1 MSAKSQALSRRERQ
15 IMDVIYSRGRAT
27 AYEILEDLPDLP
39 SYSAV
44 RITLASL
51 EKKGHLRHEKD
62 GLRYV
67 FIPNVSATRAKR
79 SAVKHLLQTFF
90 GGSREQFIETLLDSS
105 SAISEEECDRLASLI
120 EKARRGGRR

>member
-1 MSAKSQALSRRERQ
+1 MPFKYPSLSRRERQ
-15 IMDVIYSRGRAT
+15 IMDVIYARGRAT
-27 AYEILEDLPDLP
+27 AHEILEALPELP

-67 FIPNVSATRAKR
+67 FIPNVSVTSVKR
-79 SAVKHLLQTFF
+79 SAVQHLLRTFF
-90 GGSREQFIETLLDSS
+90 GGSREHFIAALLDGS
-105 SAISEEECDRLASLI
+105 SAISEEEFDRLAGLI